1 VVEAVDKIRDTARI
15 HNRLFIVEGCDCA
28 GAFELSKQIDR
39 LTSKFEVRI
48 TISRHIQRGGSPSCS
63 DRVLASRLGVETL
76 EALMTGKS
84 CSMVGVIYDELVRT
98 EFGKAL
104 NNKVESLKD
113 EVRLAQILSI

>member
-1 VVEAVDKIRDTARI
+1 
-15 HNRLFIVEGCDCA
+15 
-28 GAFELSKQIDR
+28 
-39 LTSKFEVRI
+39 
-48 TISRHIQRGGSPSCS
+48 
-63 DRVLASRLGVETL
+63 
-76 EALMTGKS
+76 MTGKS